1 MWTFRTRLC
10 PRCWK
15 PLYTGIFSYPVPIDE
30 EAVASRCGVSVP
42 VLRQL
47 LYQLSVNHVVRYI
60 PADHATVLFLQ
71 HNRLRPGN
79 VQLSP
84 QRYQRL
90 RATFSERVKAM
101 VEYVEGEEC
110 RSQYLLRYFGQE
122 ESAPCGQCDVCR
134 AAAPRPKDLPA
145 KLKAWIS
152 ARETY
157 TLKQIRSA
165 FGTADNAY
173 LEVLRELIDRGEVPP
188 YTE

>member
-1 MWTFRTRLC
+1 M
-10 PRCWK
+10 
-15 PLYTGIFSYPVPIDE
+15 
-30 EAVASRCGVSVP
+30 ASRCGVSVP
-42 VLRQL
+42 ALRQL

-84 QRYQRL
+84 QRYQML
-90 RATFSERVKAM
+90 RSTFWERVKAM
-101 VEYVEGEEC
+101 VEDVEGEGC

-134 AAAPRPKDLPA
+134 AAKGRPADLPSR
-145 KLKAWIS
+145 LKAWIS
-152 ARETY
+152 ARESY

-165 FGTADNAY
+165 FGTAGDAY